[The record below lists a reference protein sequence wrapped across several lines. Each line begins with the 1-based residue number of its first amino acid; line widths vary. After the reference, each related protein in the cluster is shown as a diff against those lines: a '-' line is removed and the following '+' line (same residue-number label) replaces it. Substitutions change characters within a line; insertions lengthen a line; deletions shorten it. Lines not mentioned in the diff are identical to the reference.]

1 MVKTIVCC
9 ILGIYMLAI
18 AVITGVVIAID
29 KYTENKQKGDDYIV
43 RNN

>member
-1 MVKTIVCC
+1 MIKVIVCC

-18 AVITGVVIAID
+18 SIMVGVAIIID
-29 KYTENKQKGDDYIV
+29 IRNERKNKGDDYIV